1 MKKIVLDRVAFWHLV
16 RFSMEKTYKRE
27 RIYDHVVITQRQGR
41 KILTI
46 RLPQCE
52 PIIPRVLAGLSIED
66 MPHKEMSKILIAY
79 GIDDELLESLQVLKL
94 YTIHEAQVY
103 KCYEIELVIA

>member
-1 MKKIVLDRVAFWHLV
+1 MKKIVIDRVAFWCLV
-16 RFSMEKTYKRE
+16 RFSMEKTYKKE
-27 RIYDHVVITQRQGR
+27 HIYDHVIITQRQGR

-46 RLPQCE
+46 RLPQYE
-52 PIIPRVLAGLSIED
+52 PILPRHLTGLSIEN
-66 MPHKEMSKILIAY
+66 MPHKEMGKVLIAY

-103 KCYEIELVIA
+103 KCYEIELITT